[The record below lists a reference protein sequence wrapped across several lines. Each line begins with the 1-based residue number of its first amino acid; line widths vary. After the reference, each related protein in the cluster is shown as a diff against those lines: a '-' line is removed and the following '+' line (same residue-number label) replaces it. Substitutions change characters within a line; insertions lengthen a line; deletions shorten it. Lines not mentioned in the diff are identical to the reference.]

1 MEVFTEYRG
10 QIFEAFWTTI
20 QLTVFSAI
28 GALVLGTALAA
39 MRLAPVPM
47 LNWLGTTYVNVVRNT
62 PLTLI
67 ILFCSFGLSQTLGI
81 TLVNP
86 GSLTS
91 IEDSNFRL
99 AVLGFTV
106 YTAAF
111 VCETVRAGVNTVP
124 LGQAEAARSLG
135 LTFAQNLRIVLL
147 PQAFRAVIIPLGSVL
162 IALTKNTTIASAI
175 GVAEAALLMKE
186 MIENTAALVTVG
198 TIFMLGFVI
207 LTLPTG
213 LFFGWL
219 GWRWRGERL
228 REERTAMSGSVLF
241 DIPGPR
247 ARARNRVF
255 NAVTAL
261 VIVLVIWVVY
271 SRLNAK
277 GQLTAAKWEPFLS
290 SNLWTTYVLPG
301 VQGTLTDAAVS
312 IVLALVLGFVLGVG
326 RMSHAL
332 PIRWVCSVVVEFF
345 RAVPV
350 LVMMIFAY
358 FLYATYDVFPSKHLA
373 LAGVITGLTL
383 YNGAVIA
390 EIVRAGV
397 NALPRGQSEAASALG
412 LRWGQTMRSILLP
425 QAITSMLPVLI
436 SQLVVVLKD
445 TAIGYQITFLE
456 MVRQGT
462 QVGASYG
469 NYIPALIVIAV
480 LMISVNFALSS
491 FAVWLE
497 GRMRRSRR
505 GPAPLKAEPVTQGAF
520 GAGAGGSI

>member
-1 MEVFTEYRG
+1 
-10 QIFEAFWTTI
+10 
-20 QLTVFSAI
+20 
-28 GALVLGTALAA
+28 
-39 MRLAPVPM
+39 
-47 LNWLGTTYVNVVRNT
+47 
-62 PLTLI
+62 
-67 ILFCSFGLSQTLGI
+67 
-81 TLVNP
+81 
-86 GSLTS
+86 
-91 IEDSNFRL
+91 
-99 AVLGFTV
+99 
-106 YTAAF
+106 
-111 VCETVRAGVNTVP
+111 
-124 LGQAEAARSLG
+124 
-135 LTFAQNLRIVLL
+135 
-147 PQAFRAVIIPLGSVL
+147 
-162 IALTKNTTIASAI
+162 
-175 GVAEAALLMKE
+175 
-186 MIENTAALVTVG
+186 
-198 TIFMLGFVI
+198 
-207 LTLPTG
+207 
-213 LFFGWL
+213 
-219 GWRWRGERL
+219 
-228 REERTAMSGSVLF
+228 
-241 DIPGPR
+241 
-247 ARARNRVF
+247 VF
-255 NAVTAL
+255 NVVTAL

-301 VQGTLTDAAVS
+301 VQGTLTAAAVS

-326 RMSHAL
+326 RMSHTA

-505 GPAPLKAEPVTQGAF
+505 GPAPLKAEPITQGAF